1 VDSALKIGAEEPAE
15 AGAATGAVYEDD
27 ASGLMAE
34 FVICPGTWLGSGTL
48 SKSSTISSVIGS
60 ISKLFFS
67 WSSIESIQYPP
78 IILILIQSLTKSR
91 EKDVIHSH
99 LFQTKIRSRACRWRD
114 FRMSSEA
121 KNLELDESLGL
132 LGSEE
137 DIRTQEELEQRLSES
152 ISGRLD
158 GLRHTVLSLVVEGR
172 YDTAIAELSYYA
184 NSDQKLEVFKS
195 KARRYLNH
203 CEELIRAVES
213 KIKFCQTRTITRS
226 QKHQLYV
233 MVIKHFH
240 ELTDSLKKIERIEN
254 DIRVTDLKSTVWVLK
269 AFIMCVGVLI
279 IFAMVREATMT
290 MKEPFLVIVNDSIEF
305 IMKSIGF

>member
-1 VDSALKIGAEEPAE
+1 
-15 AGAATGAVYEDD
+15 
-27 ASGLMAE
+27 
-34 FVICPGTWLGSGTL
+34 
-48 SKSSTISSVIGS
+48 
-60 ISKLFFS
+60 
-67 WSSIESIQYPP
+67 
-78 IILILIQSLTKSR
+78 
-91 EKDVIHSH
+91 
-99 LFQTKIRSRACRWRD
+99 
-114 FRMSSEA
+114 MSSEA

-305 IMKSIGF
+305 IMKSIGFQFN

>member
-1 VDSALKIGAEEPAE
+1 
-15 AGAATGAVYEDD
+15 
-27 ASGLMAE
+27 
-34 FVICPGTWLGSGTL
+34 
-48 SKSSTISSVIGS
+48 
-60 ISKLFFS
+60 
-67 WSSIESIQYPP
+67 
-78 IILILIQSLTKSR
+78 
-91 EKDVIHSH
+91 
-99 LFQTKIRSRACRWRD
+99 
-114 FRMSSEA
+114 MSSEA